1 MNSTWDLV
9 TLSYFSPKTW
19 LNASYVYRVV
29 GLFSAWRESSFL
41 LQFGE
46 AIGALLISLVFIF
59 GPFISTGLIGVWLIA
74 ITGYWGILTLSDP
87 ERPGFSP
94 IHLLVFIYWGISA
107 VAVALSPV
115 KMAAFSGFVKL
126 TLYLVFFVFCAR
138 ILRSPRLTN
147 YLITVVLGIGLVVGC
162 YGIRQQIFGVEQLAT
177 WNDPTSELAQAT
189 RVYSYLG
196 NPNLL
201 SAYLLPSIALGIAAF
216 FVWQGLAPKLL
227 AITITLVNTACLYFT
242 GSRGGWIAM
251 LALMA
256 TFLLLF
262 FVWFKNNLSP
272 FWRKWL
278 LPLVFAVLG
287 GLMFAAIISIDSL
300 RLRVMSIFMGRED
313 SSNNFRMNVWM
324 AVLDMIR
331 DRPLIGIGPGNDA
344 FNKIYPLYMSPKYSA
359 LSSYS
364 VLLETAVE
372 TGLIGLSI
380 FIWLIVVTVNQ
391 GVRQIQQLRDQNNPY
406 GMWLIA
412 AIAAMA
418 GLMAQGL
425 FDTVWYRPQVNTLWW
440 FLVALIA
447 SQYQP
452 KQQENAKN
460 NIDSESIF
468 VVNK

>member
-19 LNASYVYRVV
+19 LNASYLYRLV
-29 GLFSAWRESSFL
+29 GLFSSWRESSFL
-41 LQFGE
+41 LQWGE
-46 AIGALLISLVFIF
+46 AIGALLISLIFVF
-59 GPFISTGLIGVWLIA
+59 GPFITTGLIGVWLIA
-74 ITGYWGILTLSDP
+74 ITGYWGILTLSDT
-87 ERPGFSP
+87 EKPGFSP
-94 IHLLVFIYWGISA
+94 IHLLVFLYWGISA

-115 KMAAFSGFVKL
+115 KAAAFSGLIKL

-147 YLITVVLGIGLVVGC
+147 WLIAVVLGVGLVVSC

-177 WNDPTSELAQAT
+177 WNDPTSELAGAT

-201 SAYLLPSIALGIAAF
+201 SAYLVPSIALGVAAF
-216 FVWQGLAPKLL
+216 FVWQGLLPKLL

-251 LALMA
+251 VALVA

-287 GLMFAAIISIDSL
+287 GLMFAAIMSVDSL
-300 RLRVMSIFMGRED
+300 RIRVMSIFMGRGD
-313 SSNNFRMNVWM
+313 SSNNFRINVWM

-331 DRPLIGIGPGNDA
+331 DRPLIGIGPGNSA

-359 LSSYS
+359 LSAYS

-380 FIWLIVVTVNQ
+380 FIWLITVTVSQ
-391 GVRQIQQLRDQNNPY
+391 GVRQIQRLRDKNNPY
-406 GMWLIA
+406 GMWLMA

-452 KQQENAKN
+452 KTRENTKN
-460 NIDSESIF
+460 IIDSESMF
-468 VVNK
+468 VANK

>member
-19 LNASYVYRVV
+19 LNASYLYRLV
-29 GLFSAWRESSFL
+29 GLFSSWRESSFL
-41 LQFGE
+41 LQWGE
-46 AIGALLISLVFIF
+46 AIGALLISLIFVF
-59 GPFISTGLIGVWLIA
+59 GPFITTGLIGVWLIA
-74 ITGYWGILTLSDP
+74 ITGYWGILTLSDT
-87 ERPGFSP
+87 EKPGFSP
-94 IHLLVFIYWGISA
+94 IHLLVFFYWGISA

-115 KMAAFSGFVKL
+115 KAAAFSGLIKL

-147 YLITVVLGIGLVVGC
+147 WLIAVVLGVGLVVSC

-177 WNDPTSELAQAT
+177 WNDPTSELAGAT

-201 SAYLLPSIALGIAAF
+201 SAYLVPSIALGVAAF
-216 FVWQGLAPKLL
+216 FVWQGLLPKLL

-251 LALMA
+251 VALVA

-287 GLMFAAIISIDSL
+287 GLMFAAIMSVDSL
-300 RLRVMSIFMGRED
+300 RIRVMSIFVGRGD
-313 SSNNFRMNVWM
+313 SSNNFRINVWM

-331 DRPLIGIGPGNDA
+331 DRPLIGIGPGNSA

-359 LSSYS
+359 LSAYS

-380 FIWLIVVTVNQ
+380 FIWLITVTVSQ
-391 GVRQIQQLRDQNNPY
+391 GVRQIQRLRDKNNPY
-406 GMWLIA
+406 GMWLMA

-452 KQQENAKN
+452 KTRENTKK
-460 NIDSESIF
+460 ILDSESIY
-468 VVNK
+468 VANK

>member
-19 LNASYVYRVV
+19 LNGSYTYRLV
-29 GLFSAWRESSFL
+29 GLLSSWRESSFL

-59 GPFISTGLIGVWLIA
+59 GPFITTGLIGVWLIA
-74 ITGYWGILTLSDP
+74 IMGYWLILTLSDTQK
-87 ERPGFSP
+87 PGFSP
-94 IHLLVFIYWGISA
+94 IHFLVFLFWGISA

-115 KMAAFSGFVKL
+115 KMAAFSGFIKL
-126 TLYLVFFVFCAR
+126 TLYLGFFVFCAR
-138 ILRSPRLTN
+138 IMRSPRFTN
-147 YLITVVLGIGLVVGC
+147 YLITVVLGIGLIVGC
-162 YGIRQQIFGVEQLAT
+162 YGVRQQIFGVEQLAT
-177 WNDPTSELAQAT
+177 WNDPTSELAGAT

-201 SAYLLPSIALGIAAF
+201 SAYLLPSIAFGIAAF
-216 FVWQGLAPKLL
+216 FVWRGLLPKLL

-251 LALMA
+251 LALMTA
-256 TFLLLF
+256 FLLLF

-287 GLMFAAIISIDSL
+287 GLMFAAIISVDSL
-300 RLRVMSIFMGRED
+300 RIRVMSIFMGRQD
-313 SSNNFRMNVWM
+313 SSNNFRINVWM

-331 DRPLIGIGPGNDA
+331 DHPFIGIGPGNDA

-359 LSSYS
+359 LSAYS
-364 VLLETAVE
+364 VLLQTAVE
-372 TGLIGLSI
+372 TGIIGLSI
-380 FIWLIVVTVNQ
+380 FVWLIVVTVNQ
-391 GVRQIQQLRDQNNPY
+391 GVQQIQRFRDQNNAY

-412 AIAAMA
+412 AVAGMA

-425 FDTVWYRPQVNTLWW
+425 FDTVWYRPQINTLWW

-452 KQQENAKN
+452 KSQVKDTINEKTKVR
-460 NIDSESIF
+460 I
-468 VVNK
+468 

>member
-19 LNASYVYRVV
+19 LSASYVYRVV
-29 GLFSAWRESSFL
+29 GLFSAWRSSSFL
-41 LQFGE
+41 LRFGE
-46 AIGALLISLVFIF
+46 AIGALLISLIFIF
-59 GPFISTGLIGVWLIA
+59 GPFITTGLIGVWLIA
-74 ITGYWGILTLSDP
+74 ITGYWGILTLSDT
-87 ERPGFSP
+87 EKPGFSP
-94 IHLLVFIYWGISA
+94 IHLFVFLYWGISA

-115 KMAAFSGFVKL
+115 KAAALSGLIKL

-147 YLITVVLGIGLVVGC
+147 WLITVVLGIGLVVGS

-177 WNDPTSELAQAT
+177 WNDPTSELAGAT

-201 SAYLLPSIALGIAAF
+201 SAYLLPAISLGVAAF
-216 FVWQGLAPKLL
+216 FVWQGLVPKLL

-251 LALMA
+251 VALVA

-278 LPLVFAVLG
+278 LPLVFGILG
-287 GLMFAAIISIDSL
+287 GLMFAAIVSVDSL
-300 RLRVMSIFMGRED
+300 RIRVMSIFMGRQD
-313 SSNNFRMNVWM
+313 SSNNFRINVWM

-331 DRPLIGIGPGNDA
+331 DRPLIGIGPGNSA

-359 LSSYS
+359 LSAYS

-380 FIWLIVVTVNQ
+380 FIWLLVITVNQ
-391 GVRQIQQLRDQNNPY
+391 GVQQIQRLRDQNNPA

-452 KQQENAKN
+452 KSSVKEVKDEK
-460 NIDSESIF
+460 IE
-468 VVNK
+468 VRV

>member
-1 MNSTWDLV
+1 MNSTWDLI

-19 LNASYVYRVV
+19 LNASYVYRLV
-29 GLFSAWRESSFL
+29 GLFAYWRQSSFL
-41 LQFGE
+41 LQWGE
-46 AIGALLISLVFIF
+46 AIGALLLSLVFIF
-59 GPFISTGLIGVWLIA
+59 GPFITTGLIGVWLVAIA
-74 ITGYWGILTLSDP
+74 GYWGILTLSDH
-87 ERPGFSP
+87 EKPGFSP
-94 IHLLVFIYWGISA
+94 IHLLVFLYWSISA

-115 KMAAFSGFVKL
+115 KAAAFAGFVKL
-126 TLYLVFFVFCAR
+126 TLYLVFFAISAR

-147 YLITVVLGIGLVVGC
+147 YLIIVILGIGLIVGS
-162 YGIRQQIFGVEQLAT
+162 YGVRQQIFGVEQLAT
-177 WNDPTSELAQAT
+177 WNDPTSELANAT

-201 SAYLLPSIALGIAAF
+201 SAYLIPAIALSIAAF
-216 FVWQGLAPKLL
+216 FVWQGLFPKLL

-251 LALMA
+251 MALLA

-262 FVWFKNNLSP
+262 FVWFKNHLSP

-278 LPLVFAVLG
+278 LPLVFTALG
-287 GLMFAAIISIDSL
+287 GLLFVAILSVDSL
-300 RLRVMSIFMGRED
+300 RLRVMSIFAGRED

-324 AVLDMIR
+324 AVFDMIR
-331 DRPLIGIGPGNDA
+331 DRPLIGIGPGNSA

-364 VLLETAVE
+364 VILETAVE

-380 FIWLIVVTVNQ
+380 FVWLIVITVNQ
-391 GVRQIQQLRDQNNPY
+391 GVQQIQRFREQNNSY
-406 GMWLIA
+406 GIWLIA

-418 GLMAQGL
+418 GLLAQGL

-440 FLVALIA
+440 FMMALIA

-452 KQQENAKN
+452 KPNKN
-460 NIDSESIF
+460 SVNTIDD
-468 VVNK
+468 NKVLAINK

>member
-19 LNASYVYRVV
+19 LSASYVYRIV
-29 GLFSAWRESSFL
+29 GLFSDWRSSSFL
-41 LQFGE
+41 LRFGE
-46 AIGALLISLVFIF
+46 AIGALLISLIFIF
-59 GPFISTGLIGVWLIA
+59 GPFITTGLIGVWLIA
-74 ITGYWGILTLSDP
+74 ITGYWGILTLSDR
-87 ERPGFSP
+87 EKPGFSP
-94 IHLLVFIYWGISA
+94 IHLFVFLYWGISA
-107 VAVALSPV
+107 IAVALSPV
-115 KMAAFSGFVKL
+115 KAAALSGLIKL

-147 YLITVVLGIGLVVGC
+147 WLITVVLGIGLVVGS

-177 WNDPTSELAQAT
+177 WNDPTSELAGAT

-201 SAYLLPSIALGIAAF
+201 SAYLLPAIALGVAAF
-216 FVWQGLAPKLL
+216 FVWQGFAPKLL

-251 LALMA
+251 LALVG

-278 LPLVFAVLG
+278 LPLVFGILG
-287 GLMFAAIISIDSL
+287 GLMFAAIVSVDSL
-300 RLRVMSIFMGRED
+300 RIRVMSIFVGRQD
-313 SSNNFRMNVWM
+313 SSNNFRINVWM

-331 DRPLIGIGPGNDA
+331 DRPLIGIGPGNSA

-359 LSSYS
+359 LSAYS

-380 FIWLIVVTVNQ
+380 FIWLLVITVNQ
-391 GVRQIQQLRDQNNPY
+391 GVQQIQNLRDKNNPA
-406 GMWLIA
+406 GIWLIA

-452 KQQENAKN
+452 KSSVNQVKNEKQE
-460 NIDSESIF
+460 
-468 VVNK
+468 VRV

>member
-1 MNSTWDLV
+1 M
-9 TLSYFSPKTW
+9 
-19 LNASYVYRVV
+19 
-29 GLFSAWRESSFL
+29 
-41 LQFGE
+41 
-46 AIGALLISLVFIF
+46 
-59 GPFISTGLIGVWLIA
+59 
-74 ITGYWGILTLSDP
+74 
-87 ERPGFSP
+87 
-94 IHLLVFIYWGISA
+94 
-107 VAVALSPV
+107 
-115 KMAAFSGFVKL
+115 
-126 TLYLVFFVFCAR
+126 VFFVFCAR

-147 YLITVVLGIGLVVGC
+147 WLITVVLGIGLVVGS

-177 WNDPTSELAQAT
+177 WNDPTSELAGAT

-201 SAYLLPSIALGIAAF
+201 SAYLLPTIALGVAAF
-216 FVWQGLAPKLL
+216 FVWQGLVPKLL

-251 LALMA
+251 IALVGA
-256 TFLLLF
+256 FLLLF

-278 LPLVFAVLG
+278 LPLVFGILG
-287 GLMFAAIISIDSL
+287 GLMFAAIMSVDSL
-300 RLRVMSIFMGRED
+300 RIRVMSIFVGRQD
-313 SSNNFRMNVWM
+313 SSNNFRINVWM

-331 DRPLIGIGPGNDA
+331 DRPLIGIGPGNAA

-359 LSSYS
+359 LSAYS

-380 FIWLIVVTVNQ
+380 FVWLLVITVNQ
-391 GVRQIQQLRDQNNPY
+391 GVQQIQRLRDKNNPA

-440 FLVALIA
+440 FMVALVA

-452 KQQENAKN
+452 LN
-460 NIDSESIF
+460 NEQ
-468 VVNK
+468 

>member
-1 MNSTWDLV
+1 MNTTWDLI

-19 LNASYVYRVV
+19 LNASYVYGIV
-29 GLFSAWRESSFL
+29 GLFASWRQSSFL
-41 LQFGE
+41 LQWGE
-46 AIGALLISLVFIF
+46 AIGALLLSIVFIF
-59 GPFISTGLIGVWLIA
+59 GPFITTGLIGVWLVAIA
-74 ITGYWGILTLSDP
+74 GYWGLLTLSEP
-87 ERPGFSP
+87 EKRGFSP
-94 IHLLVFIYWGISA
+94 IHLFVFIYWVISA

-115 KMAAFSGFVKL
+115 KAAAFAGLVKL
-126 TLYLVFFVFCAR
+126 TLYLVFFACAAR
-138 ILRSPRLTN
+138 ILPSPRLTN
-147 YLITVVLGIGLVVGC
+147 YLITVILGIGLVVGA
-162 YGIRQQIFGVEQLAT
+162 YGVRQQIFGVEQLAT
-177 WNDPTSELAQAT
+177 WNDPTSELANAT

-201 SAYLLPSIALGIAAF
+201 SAYLLPAIALSIAAF
-216 FVWQGLAPKLL
+216 FVWQGLFPKLL
-227 AITITLVNTACLYFT
+227 AVTITLVNTACLYFT

-251 LALMA
+251 MALVA

-278 LPLVFAVLG
+278 LPLVFGALG
-287 GLMFAAIISIDSL
+287 GLLFVAILSVDSL
-300 RLRVMSIFMGRED
+300 RLRVISIFAGRED

-331 DRPLIGIGPGNDA
+331 DRPLIGIGPGNSA

-359 LSSYS
+359 LSAYS
-364 VLLETAVE
+364 VFLETAVE

-380 FIWLIVVTVNQ
+380 FVWLIVITVNQ
-391 GVRQIQQLRDQNNPY
+391 GVQQIQRFRDKNNPY
-406 GMWLIA
+406 GIWLIA

-418 GLMAQGL
+418 GLLAQGL
-425 FDTVWYRPQVNTLWW
+425 VDTVWYRPQVNTLWW

-452 KQQENAKN
+452 KQK
-460 NIDSESIF
+460 
-468 VVNK
+468 